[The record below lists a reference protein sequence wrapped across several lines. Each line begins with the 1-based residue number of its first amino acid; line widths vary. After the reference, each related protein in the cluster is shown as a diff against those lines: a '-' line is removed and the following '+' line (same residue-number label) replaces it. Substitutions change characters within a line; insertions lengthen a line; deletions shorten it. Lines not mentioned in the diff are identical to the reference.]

1 MLWPALMTVE
11 MGAVSSEDALLLLVA
26 DRSRAGGSSVAAGA
40 ETMPTLQPV
49 EVVLPSE
56 I

>member
-1 MLWPALMTVE
+1 MLWSALMTVE
-11 MGAVSSEDALLLLVA
+11 MGAVSSEDALLLVA
-26 DRSRAGGSSVAAGA
+26 DRSRGSSAAVGA
-40 ETMPTLQPV
+40 ETMPTLQPA